1 MFHPTLNQALEAA
14 DAVHLW
20 PLGLNLRYG
29 ETGQAVTDGQF
40 VSVYRDE
47 RGLYETAIVY
57 ASACDNFQ
65 RVLPAASEVL

>member
-29 ETGQAVTDGQF
+29 ETGQVVTDGQF

-47 RGLYETAIVY
+47 RGMYETAITY
-57 ASACDNFQ
+57 PSACEDFQ
-65 RVLPAASEVL
+65 RVIAASEVH